1 MEYTEGDRG
10 STPKV
15 KNENLSNGKF
25 HAKLKLQLTSYKS
38 NKSII
43 GMGPFILGTL
53 FCFFLVL

>member
-53 FCFFLVL
+53 FCFF